1 VGKLIYDSTTA
12 VDFDDRLLAHLQ
24 IVIGGKLRRNES
36 FYFSWRDDQDVG
48 DGRSVIWMHP
58 ALPLRYKYVGGRMPM
73 INRAWI
79 DELTR
84 SANSAGG
91 LMVSPEPAADE
102 MVTSAVSA
110 QEEST

>member
-1 VGKLIYDSTTA
+1 MGKLIYDSTTA

-58 ALPLRYKYVGGRMPM
+58 ALPLRYKYVGGRMPL

-102 MVTSAVSA
+102 MVPPDVPA
-110 QEEST
+110 QEESA